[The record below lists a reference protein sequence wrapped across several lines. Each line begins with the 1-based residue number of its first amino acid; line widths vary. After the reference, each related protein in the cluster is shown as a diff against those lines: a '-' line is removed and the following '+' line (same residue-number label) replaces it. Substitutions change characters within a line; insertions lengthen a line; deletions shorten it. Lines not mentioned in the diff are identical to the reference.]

1 MCRKNLGAANRRLSK
16 CQFIK
21 TLNHMKR
28 NSSAAIHNRMAGI
41 RTGTPAYKEPFPSEA
56 MKILKD
62 MLKKKNFQ
70 EKR

>member
-1 MCRKNLGAANRRLSK
+1 
-16 CQFIK
+16 
-21 TLNHMKR
+21 MKR

-41 RTGTPAYKEPFPSEA
+41 RTGTPAHKEPFPSEA